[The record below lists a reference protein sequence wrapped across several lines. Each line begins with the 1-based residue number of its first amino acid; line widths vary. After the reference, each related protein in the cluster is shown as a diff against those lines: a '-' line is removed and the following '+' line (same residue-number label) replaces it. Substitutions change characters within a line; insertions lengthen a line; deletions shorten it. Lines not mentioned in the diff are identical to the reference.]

1 MQVIWDCF
9 CPTMQVI
16 WDCFCPSNAGDTWSC
31 WLQPLRGTLCTSHC
45 LLLVDLMGPSC
56 SGLSGQCLLLTAVAW
71 TLCAICLVPTTFVGG
86 FHCVQYAWYPLLL
99 WVGFIVCNMLGT
111 HYFCGWVSL
120 CAICLVPT
128 TFVGGFHCVQYAWY
142 PLLLW
147 VGFIVCNMLGTHY
160 FCGWVSESVWS
171 RSVLHLLVKVI
182 CIFPY
187 IKDF

>member
-1 MQVIWDCF
+1 MQVIWDWFCHSSAGNMGLVMQVIWDCF

-99 WVGFIVCNMLGT
+99 WVGFRVCVEQKCT
-111 HYFCGWVSL
+111 SL
-120 CAICLVPT
+120 VGESNLHISIYKRFLNKYTCT
-128 TFVGGFHCVQYAWY
+128 TYLY
-142 PLLLW
+142 
-147 VGFIVCNMLGTHY
+147 N
-160 FCGWVSESVWS
+160 
-171 RSVLHLLVKVI
+171 
-182 CIFPY
+182 
-187 IKDF
+187 